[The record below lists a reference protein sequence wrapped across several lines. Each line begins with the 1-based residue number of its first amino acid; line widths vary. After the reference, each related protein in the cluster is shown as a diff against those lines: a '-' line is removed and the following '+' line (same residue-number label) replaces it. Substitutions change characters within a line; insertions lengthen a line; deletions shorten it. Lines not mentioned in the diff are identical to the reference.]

1 MVEGHYDQLGRRFDR
16 RGILRLMGG
25 TTALALGSGGAGKWA
40 PTAAAQEATPEGV
53 AIDLE
58 TLSVDTFY
66 VEPSQEFADAQWIF
80 GFSNASETNTWRTAL
95 REAIE
100 EGAGKYPNV
109 ELRITDANDS
119 PAKQVSDLEDLLA
132 NGANG
137 LIIGAATTDVA
148 NSILER
154 TQQEGIPVI
163 IVDRLV
169 TSDLY
174 TTFVAGDNHFMSTT
188 CLGHLLELLGGQG
201 KIAIVEGIPGAGPAV
216 ERNAGYDEILAQ
228 YPDIDVVAR
237 QAGDWGRASGQRVI
251 ENVITANRDVNG
263 IHFDGGEMALGGIQ
277 ALRAAGI
284 TDDDMKAG
292 RPFLTGQDNYN
303 GWLKMINEG
312 VGKFTVLYPPRVHGW
327 VSIQSLV
334 KALMGEELPKTTSL
348 RPYMAE
354 VTPENASAF
363 YAADQPDD
371 FWSL

>member
-1 MVEGHYDQLGRRFDR
+1 MVRGHYDPLGRRFDR
-16 RGILRLMGG
+16 RGMLRLMGG
-25 TTALALGSGGAGKWA
+25 TTALALGSGGAGRWA

-174 TTFVAGDNHFMSTT
+174 TTFVTSDNHVMSTT
-188 CLGHLLELLGGQG
+188 DPGTTS
-201 KIAIVEGIPGAGPAV
+201 AICSAVKERSRSSRGSREPVPRSSGMPAMT
-216 ERNAGYDEILAQ
+216 RCWPS
-228 YPDIDVVAR
+228 YPDIEAVR
-237 QAGDWGRASGQRVI
+237 GRLETGAV
-251 ENVITANRDVNG
+251 
-263 IHFDGGEMALGGIQ
+263 
-277 ALRAAGI
+277 RA
-284 TDDDMKAG
+284 
-292 RPFLTGQDNYN
+292 
-303 GWLKMINEG
+303 
-312 VGKFTVLYPPRVHGW
+312 
-327 VSIQSLV
+327 VS
-334 KALMGEELPKTTSL
+334 A
-348 RPYMAE
+348 
-354 VTPENASAF
+354 
-363 YAADQPDD
+363 
-371 FWSL
+371 

>member
-1 MVEGHYDQLGRRFDR
+1 MVRGHNDPLGRQIGR
-16 RGILRLMGG
+16 RGMLRLMGG
-25 TTALALGSGGAGKWA
+25 TTALALGSGGAGRWA
-40 PTAAAQEATPEGV
+40 PTAAQEATPEGV
-53 AIDLE
+53 AVDLE

-66 VEPSQEFADAQWIF
+66 VEPSQEFADGQWIF

-95 REAIE
+95 REAID

>member
-1 MVEGHYDQLGRRFDR
+1 MIRDHYDPLGRRFDR
-16 RGILRLMGG
+16 RGMLRLMGG
-25 TTALALGSGGAGKWA
+25 TTALTLGSGGAGRWA
-40 PTAAAQEATPEGV
+40 PTAAAQEATPEGA

-66 VEPSQEFADAQWIF
+66 VEPSPEFAEAEWIF

-174 TTFVAGDNHFMSTT
+174 TTFVTSDNRVMATT
-188 CLGHLLELLGGQG
+188 TLSYLCDLLEGQG

-216 ERNAGYDEILAQ
+216 ERNAAYDEVLAN
-228 YPDIDVVAR
+228 YPDIEAVR
-237 QAGDWGRASGQRVI
+237 QAGDWSRASGQRVI
-251 ENVITANRDVNG
+251 ENVITANRDLTGV
-263 IHFDGGEMALGGIQ
+263 HFDGGEMALGGIQ

-284 TDDDMKAG
+284 TDDDMRAG
-292 RPFLTGQDNYN
+292 RPYLTGMDGYN
-303 GWLKMINEG
+303 GWLGAIAQGIGQITM
-312 VGKFTVLYPPRVHGW
+312 LHPPRVHGW
-327 VSIQSLV
+327 VSVQTLVQSL
-334 KALMGEELPKTTSL
+334 MGQELPKLTSL
-348 RPYMAE
+348 APYQAQ

-371 FWSL
+371 YWSL

>member
-1 MVEGHYDQLGRRFDR
+1 MVEGHYDPLGRRFDR
-16 RGILRLMGG
+16 RGMLRLMGG
-25 TTALALGSGGAGKWA
+25 TTALALGSGGPGRWA

-66 VEPSQEFADAQWIF
+66 VEPSQEFADGQWIF

-174 TTFVAGDNHFMSTT
+174 TTFVTGDNHV
-188 CLGHLLELLGGQG
+188 HVHYQ
-201 KIAIVEGIPGAGPAV
+201 PGAPL
-216 ERNAGYDEILAQ
+216 RS
-228 YPDIDVVAR
+228 AR
-237 QAGDWGRASGQRVI
+237 RSGKDRDRRGDPRRRSGGRAQCR
-251 ENVITANRDVNG
+251 
-263 IHFDGGEMALGGIQ
+263 L
-277 ALRAAGI
+277 
-284 TDDDMKAG
+284 
-292 RPFLTGQDNYN
+292 
-303 GWLKMINEG
+303 
-312 VGKFTVLYPPRVHGW
+312 
-327 VSIQSLV
+327 
-334 KALMGEELPKTTSL
+334 
-348 RPYMAE
+348 
-354 VTPENASAF
+354 
-363 YAADQPDD
+363 
-371 FWSL
+371 